1 MNKHYRKSHN
11 SLAKIRLK
19 CYNTAMRLSQAKIRK
34 KYNKL
39 VIIFIVLTGII
50 VLFIGYFAFSKTT
63 ITVTTVPQ
71 EAVAAFETDLDTS
84 QGKIFFTETEGTS
97 SYTELTDTKTV
108 DDIATGTVIIY
119 NQYVAD
125 QPLVATTRLLSE
137 GGVLFRTKEDVV
149 VPKGGTVE
157 VEVYADEAGKDG
169 NIGPSKFE
177 IVALNPVK
185 KDEIYA
191 QSAEKMT
198 GGVKAITAVTQTD
211 LANAKN
217 DLIEE
222 LKVEAYDDIQMQ
234 LQAKQNQDLT
244 LDADSLATE
253 VLEESYSAQAGEEVE
268 KIDVNLKIKA
278 IALALNKK
286 SLLATALE
294 QVEQNLSSDY
304 QLVQNISVDDLKYT
318 LLEHN
323 LEEETAK
330 LQITYSGPSQLKT
343 DATILDKEKLM
354 GKASADVISYLE
366 DFPEIE
372 KATVDFS
379 PFWVTTVPR
388 IETNVKIIVQ

>member
-1 MNKHYRKSHN
+1 
-11 SLAKIRLK
+11 
-19 CYNTAMRLSQAKIRK
+19 MRLSQAKIRK